1 MVAVSDALDAEDCIA
16 VSPSDVEDGS
26 STSSSS
32 HNYPF
37 GQVRLYPDGQVRLYT
52 GSRENSEVDAESEE
66 GSEVEDEEVDEALE
80 ENKDPVI
87 CDLCGQAPC
96 DWESFGEEIW
106 EECNGMKEAG
116 SDNKAVRF
124 HAYTMYTR
132 LRYGVL
138 RRFDRRPLPVCV
150 RGEIMDSWPDPN
162 HVYTG
167 FQLAMKDAA
176 END

>member
-1 MVAVSDALDAEDCIA
+1 MVDMSDASGSTDYIA
-16 VSPSDVEDGS
+16 VSPSDVEDS
-26 STSSSS
+26 STTSSSS
-32 HNYPF
+32 GNYPY
-37 GQVRLYPDGQVRLYT
+37 GQIRLYPDGQVRLYT
-52 GSRENSEVDAESEE
+52 GSRENSEVDASSEE

-132 LRYGVL
+132 LRYGV
-138 RRFDRRPLPVCV
+138 FDALIEDPCPCV
-150 RGEIMDSWPDPN
+150 S
-162 HVYTG
+162 VV
-167 FQLAMKDAA
+167 K
-176 END
+176 